1 MKLVKTASGKT
12 KIKMSKKEWQS
23 LGKKAGWMDND
34 DSLKLAEMFDKLR
47 NAIDILLKEDF
58 DDPFDMGDKGD
69 PRAKLPRIIK
79 KFKEAIQKMGLQR
92 EFEKENGEAT
102 LEEMTKGFGQ
112 PFALSFYLSNPD
124 IPGDNGY
131 FCYMDREGKGGPDKP
146 IFGPKRDALSFR
158 SEVDAEEFASRK
170 RLSRV
175 EVVR

>member
-12 KIKMSKKEWQS
+12 KIKMSKREWQS

-47 NAIDILLKEDF
+47 NAIDIVLKQDF

-69 PRAKLPRIIK
+69 PRAKLPKIIK
-79 KFKEAIQKMGLQR
+79 KFKEAIQEMGLQR

-102 LEEMTKGFGQ
+102 LKEMTKS
-112 PFALSFYLSNPD
+112 FALSFYLSNPD
-124 IPGDNGY
+124 ISGDNCY
-131 FCYMDREGKGGPDKP
+131 LCYMDRDREGKGGPDKP
-146 IFGPKRDALSFR
+146 IFGPKRDALSFN
-158 SEVDAEEFASRK
+158 SDVDAEEFASRN
-170 RLSRV
+170 RLGRV